1 MISETKMNFPGL
13 EFDWDKKPFQYNEI
27 RKVVTAVYK
36 DKYMSLLNSLEGGV
50 FDLNKKEI
58 ESLCDQEIKK
68 TKIHIK
74 DITRIYLEA
83 ETKYN
88 KK

>member
-1 MISETKMNFPGL
+1 MEIKNL
-13 EFDWDKKPFQYNEI
+13 FQYNEI
-27 RKVVTAVYK
+27 RKVVTAMYK
-36 DKYMSLLNSLEGGV
+36 DKYMSLLNLLEGRV

>member
-1 MISETKMNFPGL
+1 M
-13 EFDWDKKPFQYNEI
+13 
-27 RKVVTAVYK
+27 TAVYK

-58 ESLCDQEIKK
+58 ESMCDQEIKK

>member
-1 MISETKMNFPGL
+1 MIEIKN
-13 EFDWDKKPFQYNEI
+13 PFQYNEI

>member
-1 MISETKMNFPGL
+1 MIEIKN
-13 EFDWDKKPFQYNEI
+13 PFQYNEI

-68 TKIHIK
+68 TKIHLK

>member
-1 MISETKMNFPGL
+1 M
-13 EFDWDKKPFQYNEI
+13 
-27 RKVVTAVYK
+27 YK
-36 DKYMSLLNSLEGGV
+36 DKYMSLLNLLEGRV

>member
-1 MISETKMNFPGL
+1 MEIKN
-13 EFDWDKKPFQYNEI
+13 PFQYNEI
-27 RKVVTAVYK
+27 RKVVTAMYK
-36 DKYMSLLNSLEGGV
+36 DKYMSLLNLLEGRV

>member
-1 MISETKMNFPGL
+1 MIEIKN
-13 EFDWDKKPFQYNEI
+13 PFQYNEI

-74 DITRIYLEA
+74 GITRIYLEA